1 VAACGCRDAVESGWR
16 PPLFGSILNETAAW
30 LAIALVFALI
40 GPTSQV
46 VVRTLLKPRWPI
58 AVGLAII
65 LSYLIVELGGEGGA
79 EFVYFQF

>member
-1 VAACGCRDAVESGWR
+1 M
-16 PPLFGSILNETAAW
+16 
-30 LAIALVFALI
+30 FALI

-46 VVRTLLKPRWPI
+46 VVRTWLKPRWPI